1 MQTARTL
8 QEQGIATLQEWGS
21 AVTGLPPWE
30 SHPFTWE
37 SHHARQSKQDGAPP
51 IPWYSVRICSAH
63 ITVLQFCWHCHRTE
77 ALDHMGFSSVIF
89 FLSPINWSC
98 LSRSGR
104 AFFAYAWDPTCTDK
118 EQARKSC
125 AFFSVYVWGR
135 PVISSEFLQN
145 YMSIKLTQLSYV
157 KMINFLFFIY
167 EKNQSWLQWKLWNI
181 KTSTASSYSMGG

>member
-37 SHHARQSKQDGAPP
+37 SHHARQSNQDRAPP
-51 IPWYSVRICSAH
+51 IPWDSVRICSAH
-63 ITVLQFCWHCHRTE
+63 ITVLQFCWHCHRRE
-77 ALDHMGFSSVIF
+77 ALDHMGYSSVIF
-89 FLSPINWSC
+89 FFFPQLIGPVFPGLVELSLLMPGTLFVLTKSRQENPCFLLRVC
-98 LSRSGR
+98 LR
-104 AFFAYAWDPTCTDK
+104 
-118 EQARKSC
+118 
-125 AFFSVYVWGR
+125 R